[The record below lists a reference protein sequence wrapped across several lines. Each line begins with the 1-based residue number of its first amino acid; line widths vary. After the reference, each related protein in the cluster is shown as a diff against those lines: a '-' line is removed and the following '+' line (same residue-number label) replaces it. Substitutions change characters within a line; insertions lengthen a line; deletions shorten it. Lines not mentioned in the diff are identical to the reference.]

1 MARANMASVSVQWI
15 VEPLLEG
22 SAYSSTCTLLT
33 SRAHRVVVDSGLSL
47 EERALVQALH
57 RRGLEP
63 GDIDTVINTHLH
75 VDHCGNNA
83 AFPRALFFMSRDEW
97 RWTDAFY
104 TALFASRTPEQAAP
118 EFYPE
123 LASYGLKT
131 RTIRNVARMARLFW
145 RRERLGPE
153 ERFRWIETTALPEG
167 LEAVPTPGHTPFHLS
182 IRVAAPTPTIMAG
195 DAVLAEDPEAR
206 VRTMIPHSRAQFLA
220 TREALLARGDR
231 IVPGHG
237 RAFTPLNSRD
247 QFRPGA
253 PLATTRG

>member
-1 MARANMASVSVQWI
+1 MTGMSAQWI

-57 RRGLEP
+57 GRGLEP
-63 GDIDTVINTHLH
+63 GDIDMVINTHLH

-83 AFPRALFFMSRDEW
+83 VFPRALFFMSLDEW

-104 TALFASRTPEQAAP
+104 TALFASRTPERAAP

-123 LASYGLKT
+123 LLSYGLKT

-153 ERFRWIETTALPEG
+153 ERLRWIETTTLPAG
-167 LEAVPTPGHTPFHLS
+167 LEVVPTPGHTPFHIS
-182 IRVAAPTPTIMAG
+182 IRVAAPTPTIIAG
-195 DAVLAEDPEAR
+195 DAVLAEDPAAR
-206 VRTMIPHSRAQFLA
+206 VRTMIPHSRVQFLA
-220 TREALLARGDR
+220 TREALLERGDR

-237 RAFTPLNSRD
+237 RAFTPAKSGDEL
-247 QFRPGA
+247 RPGA
-253 PLATTRG
+253 RLITTRD